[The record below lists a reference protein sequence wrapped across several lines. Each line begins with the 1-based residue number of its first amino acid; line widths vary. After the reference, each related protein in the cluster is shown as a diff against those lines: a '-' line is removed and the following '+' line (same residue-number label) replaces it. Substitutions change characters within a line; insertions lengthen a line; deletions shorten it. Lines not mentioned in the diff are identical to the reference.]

1 MRELIECIDMAEQL
15 DNSYFKNKLTRV
27 LMRLGLSSVVPS
39 QMNTIELRE
48 VVSEL
53 KTAINHGLKYK
64 VVSLSSGLQYKLPT
78 NRLID
83 YTNELNSRL

>member
-1 MRELIECIDMAEQL
+1 MRELIECIEMAEQL
-15 DNSYFKNKLTRV
+15 DNAYFKNKLTRV

-48 VVSEL
+48 VIYEL
-53 KTAINHGLKYK
+53 STAMKHDLKYK
-64 VVSLSSGLQYKLPT
+64 VVSLSTGLQYKLPT
-78 NRLID
+78 DRLID